1 MAHITIKNVGPIK
14 EVSFNLNKI
23 NVFMGPQSSG
33 KSTIAKI
40 VSYCSW
46 LEKEMVL
53 HAKASTPAEKH
64 NLFDDLISF
73 HNLEENYFSNDSEIV
88 YKSDICEISLFCDE
102 NKKSDINIM
111 LGNSRYFKNRKIAY
125 IPAERNFV
133 TLPGLGKYTDSK
145 GNIMSFMYD
154 WFLAKNEINNDR
166 KFILPIE
173 EEGEFAY
180 FYDKSLDKDTIILR
194 NGKTI
199 QLPHASSGLRSC
211 IPMLVVF
218 TYIIETIYQSKRIK
232 SPFEIVGIQ
241 DKVEMLPNKQKL
253 EFGEAYKKFITFA
266 EKWERLISKDQIS
279 VIELDHKK
287 ISVDEFKESMY
298 KVQEQ
303 MANALGLFSDYHF
316 SQIIIEEPELNL
328 FPKSQQELVYYMLS
342 YFANSSRP
350 HQLVL
355 TTHSPFVLF
364 AINNCL
370 MGGLVGNKIP
380 DNEKYRIASASA
392 WIAPS
397 EVSIFEIHDGTIK
410 SIQDEDGII
419 EDNYLNQAYRENSNE
434 YLSMLNYYDDEK

>member
-1 MAHITIKNVGPIK
+1 MAHITIKNIGPIK
-14 EVSFNLNKI
+14 EVSFDLNKI

-40 VSYCSW
+40 ISYCSW

-53 HAKASTPAEKH
+53 HAKVSTLTEDR

-73 HNLEENYFSNDSEIV
+73 HNLEENYFNNDSEIV
-88 YKSDICEISLFCDE
+88 YKSEVCEISLFCDE

-111 LGNSRYFKNRKIAY
+111 LGNSHYFKNRKIAY

-154 WFLAKNEINNDR
+154 WFLAKNEINDDK

-180 FYDKSLDKDTIILR
+180 FYDKNLDKDTIILR

-218 TYIIETIYQSKRIK
+218 IYIMETIYQNKRTK
-232 SPFEIVGIQ
+232 SPFEIIGIQ
-241 DKVEMLPNKQKL
+241 DKVEMLPNEQKL

-266 EKWERLISKDQIS
+266 AEWERLISENKIS
-279 VIELDHKK
+279 EIELDHKK
-287 ISVDEFKESMY
+287 IPVDEFKESMY
-298 KVQEQ
+298 RIQEQ

-328 FPKSQQELVYYMLS
+328 FPKSQQELVYFILS
-342 YFANSSRP
+342 HFARSTRP

-355 TTHSPFVLF
+355 TTHSPFILF
-364 AINNCL
+364 AINNCM
-370 MGGLVGNKIP
+370 MGGLVGDKIP
-380 DNEKYRIASASA
+380 SSERDMIASFPA
-392 WIAPS
+392 WIKPS
-397 EVSIFEIHDGTIK
+397 NVSIYEIHDGRIK
-410 SIQDEDGII
+410 CIQDEDGII
-419 EDNYLNQAYRENSNE
+419 EDNYLNQAYKENSNE